1 MIRSLMTAAS
11 GMKAQ
16 QKQVDSIANNI
27 ANVNTTGFKRN
38 ELSFRSL
45 LYQTYR
51 EPGAPAGASQ
61 MTPTGLQIGSGVEIS
76 GSHQDF
82 RQGELVSTGAQLDL
96 AIQGEGFFRLRM
108 PNGDMR
114 YTRDGSFRLDGNG
127 TIATDEGYILEGA
140 PTISP
145 DVVSVIVAEDGTLA
159 TMTGDDQP
167 PAILG
172 AIDLHRFANAAGL
185 KAHGGNLFSETASSG
200 APQQQPAGQ
209 NGTGT
214 IRQGFKER
222 SNVAVVDELVS
233 LILAQRNYEVNSRAV
248 RVSDEM
254 LQETNQM
261 IR

>member
-51 EPGAPAGASQ
+51 EPGAPVAASQ
-61 MTPTGLQIGSGVEIS
+61 MSPTGLQIGSGVEVA
-76 GSHQDF
+76 GSYQDF
-82 RQGELVSTGAQLDL
+82 RQGEMVGTGSQLDL
-96 AIQGEGFFRLRM
+96 AVQGEGFFRLRM
-108 PNGDMR
+108 PNGDFR

-127 TIATDEGYILEGA
+127 TIVTDEGYLLEGA
-140 PTISP
+140 PTIPS
-145 DVVSVIVAEDGTLA
+145 DAVSLIVAEDGTLA
-159 TMTGDDQP
+159 VLQGDDQP

-172 AIDLHRFANAAGL
+172 TIDLHRFANSPGL
-185 KAHGGNLFSETASSG
+185 KVHGGNLFSETASSG
-200 APQQQPAGQ
+200 VPQQQPPGQ

>member
-27 ANVNTTGFKRN
+27 ANANTTGFKRS

-51 EPGAPAGASQ
+51 EPGSPVAANQ
-61 MTPTGLQIGSGVEIS
+61 MRPNGLQIGSGVEIA
-76 GSHQDF
+76 GSYQDF
-82 RQGELVSTGAQLDL
+82 RQGEMVPTSGMLDL
-96 AIQGEGFFRLRM
+96 AIQGQGFFRVRL
-108 PNGDMR
+108 PSGEFR
-114 YTRDGSFRLDGNG
+114 YTRDGNFQLDGNG
-127 TIATDEGYILEGA
+127 TIVTNEGYILDGA
-140 PTISP
+140 PTIPS
-145 DVVSVIVAEDGTLA
+145 DTIGIIVAEDGAIATLA
-159 TMTGDDQP
+159 SEDQP
-167 PAILG
+167 ASIIGNIPV
-172 AIDLHRFANAAGL
+172 HRFANPAGL
-185 KAHGGNLFSETASSG
+185 KSQGGNLLSESASSG
-200 APQQQPAGQ
+200 PAQQQPAGE
-209 NGTGT
+209 NGTG
-214 IRQGFKER
+214 ILRQGFLER

>member
-27 ANVNTTGFKRN
+27 ANANTTGFKRS

-51 EPGAPAGASQ
+51 EPGAPVTASQ
-61 MTPTGLQIGSGVEIS
+61 TSPTGLQIGSGVEVA
-76 GSHQDF
+76 GSYKDF
-82 RQGELVSTGAQLDL
+82 RQGEMVSTSSMLDL
-96 AIQGEGFFRLRM
+96 AIQGQGFFRVRL
-108 PNGDMR
+108 PNGEFR
-114 YTRDGSFRLDGNG
+114 YTRDGSFQMDGNG
-127 TIATDEGYILEGA
+127 TLVTNEGYPLDGA
-140 PTISP
+140 PSIPSDTIAI
-145 DVVSVIVAEDGTLA
+145 IVGEDGSVA
-159 TMTGDDQP
+159 TMASEDTP
-167 PAILG
+167 PAIIG
-172 AIDLHRFANAAGL
+172 TIAVHRFANPAGL
-185 KAHGGNLFSETASSG
+185 KAQGGNLFSETASSG
-200 APQQQPAGQ
+200 PAQQQPAGQ

-214 IRQGFKER
+214 VRQGFQER

-248 RVSDEM
+248 KVSDEM

-261 IR
+261 LR

>member
-27 ANVNTTGFKRN
+27 ANANTTGFKRS

-51 EPGAPAGASQ
+51 EPGAPVAANQ
-61 MTPTGLQIGSGVEIS
+61 MAPSGLQIGSGVEAA
-76 GSHQDF
+76 GSYKDF
-82 RQGELVSTGAQLDL
+82 RQGEMIATSGQLDL
-96 AIQGEGFFRLRM
+96 AINGQGFFRVRL
-108 PNGDMR
+108 PSGDMR
-114 YTRDGSFRLDGNG
+114 YTRDGSFQLDGNG
-127 TIATDEGYILEGA
+127 SIVTSEGYLLDGA
-140 PTISP
+140 PTVPNDTTSI
-145 DVVSVIVAEDGTLA
+145 IVAEDGSIA
-159 TMTGDDQP
+159 TMAGEDAP
-167 PAILG
+167 PSIIG
-172 AIDLHRFANAAGL
+172 TIPVHRFANPAGL
-185 KAHGGNLFSETASSG
+185 KAQGGNLFSETASSG
-200 APQQQPAGQ
+200 AAQQQPAGQ

-214 IRQGFKER
+214 IRQGFQER

-261 IR
+261 LR